1 MANHLKNFK
10 KNKKSKFG
18 QRKQTS
24 SHSYQRYRDQV
35 RNSTSPGS
43 VTSPTGN
50 HASSSFQ
57 PVLHVHGSD
66 HRSAPET
73 PVSREPPAPRF
84 LVEAHALWQAYS
96 SVRESN
102 PLSGR
107 VALYRAGWLHA
118 KYVLHVPD
126 PPLDYCFALE
136 EVRFLETLQ
145 TIENQQQSGQHIRCI
160 CWVACRWLLWLVFG
174 QFFIFRYCHHFAGWL
189 EKLTNWRI
197 ESGVI
202 FLWEK

>member
-10 KNKKSKFG
+10 KNKKSKYG
-18 QRKQTS
+18 QRKQKS
-24 SHSYQRYRDQV
+24 SPTYQRYRDQV

-50 HASSSFQ
+50 HASSSIQ
-57 PVLHVHGSD
+57 PVLRVHGSD
-66 HRSAPET
+66 HRSARET
-73 PVSREPPAPRF
+73 TVSREPPAPRF

-107 VALYRAGWLHA
+107 VALYRAGRLHA

-145 TIENQQQSGQHIRCI
+145 TIENQQQSG
-160 CWVACRWLLWLVFG
+160 
-174 QFFIFRYCHHFAGWL
+174 
-189 EKLTNWRI
+189 
-197 ESGVI
+197 
-202 FLWEK
+202 

>member
-10 KNKKSKFG
+10 KNKKSKYG
-18 QRKQTS
+18 QRKQKS

-50 HASSSFQ
+50 HASSSTQ
-57 PVLHVHGSD
+57 HVLPVHGSD
-66 HRSAPET
+66 RRSAPET
-73 PVSREPPAPRF
+73 TVSREPPAPLF
-84 LVEAHALWQAYS
+84 LVGAHALWQAYS

-107 VALYRAGWLHA
+107 IALYPAGRLHT
-118 KYVLHVPD
+118 KYVLHVPGPG

-136 EVRFLETLQ
+136 EIRFLETLQ
-145 TIENQQQSGQHIRCI
+145 TIEIQQQSGQPISNKKRQQ
-160 CWVACRWLLWLVFG
+160 LLN
-174 QFFIFRYCHHFAGWL
+174 
-189 EKLTNWRI
+189 NW
-197 ESGVI
+197 END
-202 FLWEK
+202 LCQLK

>member
-1 MANHLKNFK
+1 MANHVKNFK
-10 KNKKSKFG
+10 KNKKSKYG
-18 QRKQTS
+18 QRKQKS
-24 SHSYQRYRDQV
+24 SPTYQRYRDQV

-50 HASSSFQ
+50 HASSSTQ
-57 PVLHVHGSD
+57 PVLRVHGSD

-73 PVSREPPAPRF
+73 TVSREPPAPRF

-107 VALYRAGWLHA
+107 VALYRAGRMHA

-145 TIENQQQSGQHIRCI
+145 MIENQQQSG
-160 CWVACRWLLWLVFG
+160 
-174 QFFIFRYCHHFAGWL
+174 
-189 EKLTNWRI
+189 
-197 ESGVI
+197 
-202 FLWEK
+202 